1 MKKLLVVAAA
11 AILVGA
17 ISWPK
22 IAPMMKE
29 PATASPQQRGAPAV
43 RTARVEPQPFEHI
56 LVFNGTL
63 VAEQSIS
70 VHSELRGKVDS
81 INFTDGQRVTAG
93 DLIVTIES
101 GELAAELRSL
111 QEQLKLAI
119 TNARRLTNLFE
130 QGSVNASARDD
141 AVTQRSVLEADVER
155 LQIRLAKTRIS
166 APFAGTLGLRHIS
179 MGDLVEPD
187 TLITTLQ
194 TITSL
199 NVDFNV
205 PERYRSLIVPGM
217 PLSLQVA
224 GHEEPFNAV
233 VRAIDPQVDLA
244 TRTLT
249 VRAHV
254 ENPDRT
260 LLPGNYARVEL
271 VSRAEEAFVIPSVAV
286 MQSLDAVSVFTVEN
300 GVAVRRTVKTGGR
313 DSSHVEI
320 LQGLSRGAEI
330 ITSGVQSVREGQ
342 PVTIINAPDVS

>member
-17 ISWPK
+17 ITWPK

-29 PATASPQQRGAPAV
+29 PATASPQQRSAPAV
-43 RTARVEPQPFEHI
+43 RTTRVERQPFERT
-56 LVFNGTL
+56 LVFNGSL

-70 VHSELRGKVDS
+70 VRSELRGKVDS
-81 INFTDGQRVTAG
+81 ISFADGETVAEG
-93 DLIVTIES
+93 DLLVAIES
-101 GELAAELRSL
+101 GELEAELRSL

-119 TNARRLTNLFE
+119 TNARRLSNLFE

-141 AVTQRSVLEADVER
+141 AVTQRSVLEAEVER

-166 APFAGTLGLRHIS
+166 APFAGTLGLRRIS
-179 MGDLVEPD
+179 RGDLIEAD

-194 TITSL
+194 TIRSL

-205 PERYRSLIVPGM
+205 PERYRVLIVPGM
-217 PLSLQVA
+217 PLSIRVA
-224 GHEEPFNAV
+224 GYEQPFTAA
-233 VRAIDPQVDLA
+233 VRAIDPQVNRA
-244 TRTLT
+244 TRTVT

-254 ENPDRT
+254 DNVDRA

-271 VSRAEEAFVIPSVAV
+271 VSRKEMAFVVPSVAV
-286 MQSLDAVSVFTVEN
+286 MQSLDAASVFTVED
-300 GVAVRRTVKTGGR
+300 GMAIRRAVKTGHR

-320 LQGLSRGAEI
+320 LEGLSTGAEVI
-330 ITSGVQSVREGQ
+330 ISGVQSVREGQ
-342 PVTIINAPDVS
+342 PVTVVSSPDIS